1 MYKDK
6 DKEYYTVAELSDSEQ
21 QLIKETLADDHRYIG
36 NKSNE
41 DNGLLSNEFNEDNG
55 QLFNEFNENDGMF
68 YQFKRMVEAYLGEL
82 VVAFRGN
89 SNKITVYYNNHVVW
103 DLAIAGEDCYT
114 ASFNYNHA
122 RYYCGKGGEDTGE
135 DCLEPLRNLLY
146 VDEKKREKWFY
157 REKEEEFK
165 KTDKQAAIGILKW
178 EREKGHPF
186 EYDLIE
192 KSYFIIKD
200 ILDSYFNI
208 RCSIDRFRRKAE
220 IAPPKRAKQSYIEK
234 RWQQALFNYFKYTEG
249 EEITDLFAYD
259 LEFSQPF
266 PNKKIREKIGVNEPD
281 ILAVRFENGVPK
293 HLVFVE
299 VKSTKSAC
307 EDKSSGVRGHIIGMK
322 RYTDEECFLRKR
334 VDDVWRIL
342 EQYQL
347 TGLYRQLE
355 GINFN
360 ELKKSI
366 RLEESVER
374 VLLFTNNELPPGEM
388 TEDEREKGSALDYYY
403 AHEEKIW
410 NLAKENDCKIWVT
423 EGDYFADIIKVVPLS
438 FSGNES

>member
-6 DKEYYTVAELSDSEQ
+6 KYYTVAELSDSEQ
-21 QLIKETLADDHRYIG
+21 QLVKNTLSNDHRYIG
-36 NKSNE
+36 DKS
-41 DNGLLSNEFNEDNG
+41 NEDNG
-55 QLFNEFNENDGMF
+55 QLFNEFNEKDGMF
-68 YQFKRMVEAYLGEL
+68 FQFKRMVEAYLGEL

-103 DLAIAGEDCYT
+103 DLAMAGKKCYT
-114 ASFNYNHA
+114 ASFNYDHA
-122 RYYCGKGGEDTGE
+122 RYYCGKGGKDDGE
-135 DCLEPLRNLLY
+135 DCLEPLKNLLY
-146 VDEKKREKWFY
+146 VDENKSKRWFY

-178 EREKGHPF
+178 KREKGHPF

-208 RCSIDRFRRKAE
+208 RCSIDQFRKKAK
-220 IAPPKRAKQSYIEK
+220 IAPPKIAKKSYIEK
-234 RWQQALFNYFKYTEG
+234 RWQQVLFNYFKNTEG
-249 EEITDLFAYD
+249 EAITDLFAYD

-293 HLVFVE
+293 QLLFVE
-299 VKSTKSAC
+299 VKSTKCAC
-307 EDKSSGVRGHIIGMK
+307 KDRSSGVKGHIIGMK

-347 TGLYRQLE
+347 TGLYKQLE
-355 GINFN
+355 GINFG

-366 RLEESVER
+366 KLEENVER
-374 VLLFTNNELPPGEM
+374 VILFTNNELPPEEM
-388 TEDEREKGSALDYYY
+388 TEDEREKGSALDYFNDPKNNK
-403 AHEEKIW
+403 KIW
-410 NLAKENDCKIWVT
+410 TLANENQCKIWVT
-423 EGDYFADIIKVVPLS
+423 EGDYFADTIKVIPLS
-438 FSGNES
+438 FGDNEF